1 MGNHKNEDSPNK
13 HTREKKLFLRG
24 SFTFSIAKTE
34 NFRPPLLENK
44 IQDYFR

>member
-1 MGNHKNEDSPNK
+1 MKIVQINTEG
-13 HTREKKLFLRG
+13 KKLFLRG

-34 NFRPPLLENK
+34 NVRPPLLENK